1 MNTETHKHCKGCDTE
16 QLSSHFTND
25 RSKVDGKRAIFIN
38 KDLRGRDLTSENLR
52 CAVMINCDLT
62 NVPFMWS
69 DLRYLDVKNCITTG
83 IETSNADTRFTNLR
97 DTHEET

>member
-1 MNTETHKHCKGCDTE
+1 MWRRNNHGIAHE
-16 QLSSHFTND
+16 LWLD
-25 RSKVDGKRAIFIN
+25 RTAGGKRAIFIN

-62 NVPFMWS
+62 DVPFMWS
-69 DLRYLDVKNCITTG
+69 DLRYLDAKNCITTG
-83 IETSNADTRFTNLR
+83 IDTSNADTRFTNLR